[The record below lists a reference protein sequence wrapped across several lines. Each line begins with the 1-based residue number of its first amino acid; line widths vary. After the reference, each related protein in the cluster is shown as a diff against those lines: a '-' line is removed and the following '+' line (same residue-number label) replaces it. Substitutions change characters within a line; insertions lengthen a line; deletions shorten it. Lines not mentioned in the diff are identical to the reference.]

1 MTDKTEAKGAEK
13 LALDRIIF
21 FSDAITAVAITLMVL
36 DIRVPE
42 GLSPTEVPQAL
53 LALWPKYL
61 SYVLSFL
68 VIAIYW
74 VEHHRMFTYIK
85 RYDGRLMWLNLLF
98 LMLIAL
104 IPFSTDLL
112 AEYGNQ
118 PVAVMVYA
126 GVGCAVGLTKSAVWW
141 YAAHNSRLVDKDLSP
156 HTIELSEA
164 IGLVAP
170 LVFLISMGIALV
182 SPSWAT
188 WSWLTIGPLIFLVH
202 RVVEHRWRE

>member
-1 MTDKTEAKGAEK
+1 MTDKKEAKKADD

-21 FSDAITAVAITLMVL
+21 FSDAIIAVAITLMVL

-42 GLSPTEVPQAL
+42 GLSPPEVPQAV

-61 SYVLSFL
+61 SYVISFV

-74 VEHHRMFTYIK
+74 VEHHRMFKYIK

-98 LMLIAL
+98 LMFMAL

-112 AEYGNQ
+112 AEYGNE
-118 PVAVMVYA
+118 PVAVMTYA
-126 GVGCAVGLTKSAVWW
+126 GIGFAVGLSKAGVWW
-141 YAAHNSRLVDKDLSP
+141 YATHNRRLVDEALSSHSIDLSGV
-156 HTIELSEA
+156 

-170 LVFLISMGIALV
+170 LVFLVSMGIALV
-182 SPSWAT
+182 STSWAV
-188 WSWLTIGPLIFLVH
+188 WSWITIGPLIFLTHWVMD
-202 RVVEHRWRE
+202 RRR

>member
-1 MTDKTEAKGAEK
+1 MADKTEAKGAEK

-21 FSDAITAVAITLMVL
+21 FSDAIIAVAITLMVL

-42 GLSPTEVPQAL
+42 GLSPAEVPQAL

-61 SYVLSFL
+61 SYVLSFI

-74 VEHHRMFTYIK
+74 VEHHRMFKYIK

-98 LMLIAL
+98 LMFMAL
-104 IPFSTDLL
+104 VPFSTDLL

-126 GVGCAVGLTKSAVWW
+126 GIGLAVGLTKSAVWS
-141 YAAHNSRLVDKDLSP
+141 YAAHNRRLVDEALSSHSIDLSR
-156 HTIELSEA
+156 A
-164 IGLVAP
+164 VGLVAP
-170 LVFLISMGIALV
+170 SVFLVSMGIALV

-188 WSWLTIGPLIFLVH
+188 WSWITIGPLIFLTH
-202 RVVEHRWRE
+202 WVVDRRR